1 MGEPAPGHTPP
12 CPVTASPGARPSG
25 PFREGRGQSHVPRL
39 ARCLLCATATSQDG
53 TWDSAGRVLSCQ
65 EGSDAN
71 IRDLRSSCKGETWP
85 QRQSQGPP
93 GGRRGQA
100 ERLTPALPRPAH
112 PAPPEPACSRLRK
125 TVKATVDPR
134 PRAECTC
141 TGKEEVHCPPGDSCV
156 RNTLESR

>member
-39 ARCLLCATATSQDG
+39 ARCLLCAMATSQDG

-100 ERLTPALPRPAH
+100 ERLTPAPLRTPCAPRTGLLSLEEDSKSH
-112 PAPPEPACSRLRK
+112 RGPEASGRMHLHWQRGSTLSSR
-125 TVKATVDPR
+125 
-134 PRAECTC
+134 
-141 TGKEEVHCPPGDSCV
+141 
-156 RNTLESR
+156 

>member
-39 ARCLLCATATSQDG
+39 ARCLLCAMATSQDG

-71 IRDLRSSCKGETWP
+71 ICNLRSSCKGETWP

-100 ERLTPALPRPAH
+100 ERLTPAPLRTPCAPRTGLLSLEEDSKSH
-112 PAPPEPACSRLRK
+112 CGPEASGRMHLHWQRGSTLSSR
-125 TVKATVDPR
+125 
-134 PRAECTC
+134 
-141 TGKEEVHCPPGDSCV
+141 
-156 RNTLESR
+156 